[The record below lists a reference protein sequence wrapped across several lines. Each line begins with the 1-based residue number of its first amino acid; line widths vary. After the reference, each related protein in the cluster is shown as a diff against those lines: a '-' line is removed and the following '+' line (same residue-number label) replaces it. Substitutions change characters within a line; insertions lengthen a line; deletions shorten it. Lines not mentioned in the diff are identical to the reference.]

1 MQKGEDRA
9 YLSKSVLDDIEA
21 DGVPGLVR
29 AVGRMISD
37 DQPSFECFSKAGDD
51 FQSAADAEQFWD
63 AALDFAAC
71 LREAELDPEPPEPPD
86 PPPEDPHPD
95 PPIPPG
101 RPPRNV
107 ADIVLAA
114 LVVQLKKR
122 TPKGA

>member
-1 MQKGEDRA
+1 MQKGGDRA
-9 YLSKSVLDDIEA
+9 YLSKSVLSDVET
-21 DGVPGLVR
+21 DGLPGLIR

-51 FQSAADAEQFWD
+51 FGSAADAEQFWD

-71 LREAELDPEPPEPPD
+71 LREAELDPEPPEPPP
-86 PPPEDPHPD
+86 PPPEDPD
-95 PPIPPG
+95 PLPPG
-101 RPPRNV
+101 RGPRNV

-114 LVVQLKKR
+114 LVVQLQRR